1 MITEP
6 AKSIASHCED
16 KSDDEQT
23 HVASVSKARGF
34 KIMSLNIYTLLKH
47 LDELRILVDQE
58 MPHVIG
64 INETKIDSSISD
76 TDIQIEGYRVVR
88 RDRNKWGGGVALFI
102 HESISNYCIRSDL
115 MDNNLESLS
124 IQIKQGNF
132 KPFIIT
138 SVYLPDVSVDVFREV
153 ESLVRLLDKENKESI
168 IIGDTNC
175 DLLTPSLMIIQNI
188 LKL

>member
-23 HVASVSKARGF
+23 HVASVSKAKGF
-34 KIMSLNIYTLLKH
+34 KIMFLNIYTLLKH

-58 MPHVIG
+58 MPHVIR

-102 HESISNYCIRSDL
+102 HESISNANLITEPAKSIASHCEDKSD
-115 MDNNLESLS
+115 DEQTHVASVS
-124 IQIKQGNF
+124 KAKGF
-132 KPFIIT
+132 KIMFLNIFIH
-138 SVYLPDVSVDVFREV
+138 
-153 ESLVRLLDKENKESI
+153 
-168 IIGDTNC
+168 C
-175 DLLTPSLMIIQNI
+175 
-188 LKL
+188 